1 MTVKNTTVMLA
12 RKEHLFAVGVSVNW
26 CSHCGNQWGGFSKTC
41 NRTWA
46 YTKGFS
52 TVLQKRLL
60 IRGLRSWNQPDRQW
74 KCGQVLIKEK

>member
-26 CSHCGNQWGGFSKTC
+26 CSHCGNQRGGFSKTC

-52 TVLQKRLL
+52 TVLKKRLL

-74 KCGQVLIKEK
+74 KCGRVLIKEK